1 MDTEE
6 EDILA
11 IYINLNNM
19 GNTFTNR
26 HIDFSIRN
34 YCKKKSIRNI
44 LLLPTNNRYKVAKR
58 KPVVGYDSVSIY
70 CILSYLER
78 TLSQFIP

>member
-6 EDILA
+6 EYILA
-11 IYINLNNM
+11 IYINLINM
-19 GNTFTNR
+19 KNAFTTLSFLYETIAR
-26 HIDFSIRN
+26 
-34 YCKKKSIRNI
+34 KKGIRNI
-44 LLLPTNNRYKVAKR
+44 LLLQTNDKYKVAKR
-58 KPVVGYDSVSIY
+58 KPVVGDDSISIS